1 MWNIFFSFLYFNSF
15 QNKGDESFLH
25 VALLQPQKQEK
36 KGWKVNIPFIRD
48 IFSHRALSVVKKFE
62 GKEES
67 MIKHLLELKDA
78 QGRDAKAVAQTI
90 EDVTD
95 RKEILYMI
103 DERIAM
109 QAIQLQPSEVAA
121 PSPSEV
127 IYYFSFFF
135 LNKYFKMF
143 L

>member
-62 GKEES
+62 EKEES
-67 MIKHLLELKDA
+67 LIKHLLELKDA
-78 QGRDAKAVAQTI
+78 
-90 EDVTD
+90 
-95 RKEILYMI
+95 
-103 DERIAM
+103 
-109 QAIQLQPSEVAA
+109 
-121 PSPSEV
+121 
-127 IYYFSFFF
+127 
-135 LNKYFKMF
+135 
-143 L
+143 